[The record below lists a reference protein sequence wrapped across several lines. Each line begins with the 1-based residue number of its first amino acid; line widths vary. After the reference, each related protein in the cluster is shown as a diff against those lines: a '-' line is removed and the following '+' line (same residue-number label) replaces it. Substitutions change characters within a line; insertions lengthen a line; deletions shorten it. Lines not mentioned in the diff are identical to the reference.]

1 MAKTSRI
8 SLWVIFNHNTWLLRT
23 NLLSCPWLEDSQ
35 FLYSLKIV
43 PTLSSILLF
52 PWCWSCLWCKL
63 QWIFHL
69 WPLALFVDCKL
80 WFSFSEQDWFKTK
93 YKIDLKSGAVCWRMN
108 FGKQCYCLKTL
119 RFALCTYVK
128 LITILMYFL
137 YIFNTSYIQFYKS
150 AFVNSV

>member
-1 MAKTSRI
+1 
-8 SLWVIFNHNTWLLRT
+8 
-23 NLLSCPWLEDSQ
+23 
-35 FLYSLKIV
+35 
-43 PTLSSILLF
+43 
-52 PWCWSCLWCKL
+52 
-63 QWIFHL
+63 
-69 WPLALFVDCKL
+69 
-80 WFSFSEQDWFKTK
+80 
-93 YKIDLKSGAVCWRMN
+93 MN